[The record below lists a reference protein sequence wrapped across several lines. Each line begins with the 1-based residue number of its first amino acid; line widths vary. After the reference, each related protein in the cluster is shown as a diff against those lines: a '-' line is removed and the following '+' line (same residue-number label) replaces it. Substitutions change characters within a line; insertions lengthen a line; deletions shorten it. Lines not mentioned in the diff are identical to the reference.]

1 MRKFLLL
8 CLVIISIEGFAQPT
22 NYIWYKQR
30 TRQYS
35 MMIDSMLFVP
45 RYNGTPS
52 GVRVGEPSAIDG
64 AVAIDTANNRFYIR
78 SGGAWVRVANYSEVA
93 AGLQPVLAAGRTLST
108 NDSILFGGYV
118 FKFKGGELI
127 ISSDG
132 VDNGDYTLQNT
143 GGAYFDVTGKNLKL
157 LGIEAGEIDS
167 VYGKNAAG
175 NVGLISVDDLPAGGG
190 GGSTSLTGRAR
201 YALRFPGYSGSN
213 VYTGYFHPVGIPF
226 YDCFYEGWVRVD
238 SSGYLWS
245 DGYGAIHTMLFGLNA
260 SESAAGISGNMYDEY
275 SHSAFDAWDQFA
287 LGTAHHVAVSY
298 DRSNVITYID
308 GVPSKKTARTVK
320 RQSVAE
326 SGSGG
331 GYLGGSDHLN
341 FKGTL
346 FSFRIHEYG
355 LPFYIG
361 TGGIFYPKRE
371 LTASNN
377 NVVYCMDVDN
387 ISTNVIED
395 KSGGFYG
402 QKHDGYRQ
410 YSEGGDPIYPQR
422 ESGLD
427 SVPQFVVD
435 SIVQSDYQWGQTT
448 APVGAKIYDFFER
461 QDQVPAY
468 QGNGCTLDST
478 KGGSLGKKKYT
489 VVNGGM
495 YGIINGY
502 AWSNAVFSSYVK
514 VTSNSSTQD
523 IRVTYA
529 NTTSEEDFGILGLLT
544 DDNNKVYAF
553 VDGNGAN
560 IRLYKYA
567 AGVFTNL
574 GYYNQTVSFNE
585 LKLTIS
591 GGTANV
597 YADGVLRITGDVSD
611 VPSSNNVGFA
621 INSPFTRIKKFEV
634 Y

>member
-1 MRKFLLL
+1 MRKLIFFVLAVFFAANVFGQYTQNQTMGTANT
-8 CLVIISIEGFAQPT
+8 LVSVPANGGLRAALINRTFTDTTAANSHPIKTYPFAQIAT
-22 NYIWYKQR
+22 TGDGNMWVRNYLATGWV
-30 TRQYS
+30 
-35 MMIDSMLFVP
+35 LLGG
-45 RYNGTPS
+45 GTSPS
-52 GVRVGEPSAIDG
+52 GSFWRVGGNEFPITLPTRDIGTGSFYGG
-64 AVAIDTANNRFYIR
+64 AVGLMTNGIVRAIIPN
-78 SGGAWVRVANYSEVA
+78 GGF
-93 AGLQPVLAAGRTLST
+93 TLS
-108 NDSILFGGYV
+108 NDTTSNKIFTINPSTKELGYA
-118 FKFKGGELI
+118 
-127 ISSDG
+127 
-132 VDNGDYTLQNT
+132 NWN
-143 GGAYFDVTGKNLKL
+143 N
-157 LGIEAGEIDS
+157 
-167 VYGKNAAG
+167 
-175 NVGLISVDDLPAGGG
+175 GGG
-190 GGSTSLTGRAR
+190 GGSSNLTGRER

-245 DGYGAIHTMLFGLNA
+245 DGYGAIHTMLFGFNA
-260 SESAAGISGNMYDEY
+260 TDTTAGISGNMYDEY
-275 SHSAFDAWDQFA
+275 TSSAFDSWDQFA

-320 RQSVAE
+320 RQSVAA

-422 ESGLD
+422 QSGLD
-427 SVPQFVVD
+427 SIPQFVVD

-461 QDQVPAY
+461 QDQVPSY
-468 QGNGCTLDST
+468 QGANCTLDST

-489 VVNGGM
+489 VANGGM

-529 NTTSEEDFGILGLLT
+529 NTTSDEEFGILGLLT

-611 VPSSNNVGFA
+611 VPASNDVGFA

>member
-1 MRKFLLL
+1 MRKSTLFVLAIFFAANVFGQYSQNQTMATANTLVSVPANGGLRAALINRTFTDTTAANSHPISTYPFAQIGTTGDGNMWVRNYLATGWVLLGGGTSPSGSFWRIGGNMFPVSAPTRDIGTDATYGGAVGLMTNGVVRAIVPNGGFLLDNDTTSNK
-8 CLVIISIEGFAQPT
+8 IFTINPSTKEWG
-22 NYIWYKQR
+22 
-30 TRQYS
+30 YS
-35 MMIDSMLFVP
+35 
-45 RYNGTPS
+45 NW
-52 GVRVGEPSAIDG
+52 
-64 AVAIDTANNRFYIR
+64 NN
-78 SGGAWVRVANYSEVA
+78 
-93 AGLQPVLAAGRTLST
+93 
-108 NDSILFGGYV
+108 
-118 FKFKGGELI
+118 
-127 ISSDG
+127 
-132 VDNGDYTLQNT
+132 
-143 GGAYFDVTGKNLKL
+143 
-157 LGIEAGEIDS
+157 
-167 VYGKNAAG
+167 
-175 NVGLISVDDLPAGGG
+175 GGG
-190 GGSTSLTGRAR
+190 GGSSGLTGQQR

-213 VYTGYFHPVGIPF
+213 VYTGYFYPVAVPL
-226 YDCFYEGWVRVD
+226 YDCFYEAWVRVD

-245 DGYGAIHTMLFGLNA
+245 DGYGAIHDMLLGFNA
-260 SESAAGISGNMYDEY
+260 TDTTAGITGNMYDEY
-275 SHSAFDAWDQFA
+275 SSTAFDSWDQFA
-287 LGTAHHVAVSY
+287 LGTAHHIAVSY
-298 DRSNVITYID
+298 DRTNIITFID
-308 GVPSKKTARTVK
+308 GIPSKKIAKTTK
-320 RQSVAE
+320 RQSVAA

-346 FSFRIHEYG
+346 FAFRGYEFG
-355 LPFYIG
+355 LPFYISG
-361 TGGIFYPKRE
+361 GGIFYPQRNF
-371 LTASNN
+371 TNSNN
-377 NVVYCMDVDN
+377 NIIYCIDIDN
-387 ISTNVIED
+387 ISTNIIDD

-402 QKHDGYRQ
+402 QRHDGYRQ

-422 ESGLD
+422 ASGLD
-427 SVPQFVVD
+427 SIPQYVVD

-468 QGNGCTLDST
+468 QGNGCSLDST

-489 VVNGGM
+489 AVNGGM

-502 AWSNAVFSSYVK
+502 AWSSAIFSSYVK
-514 VTSNSSTQD
+514 VTSNSATQD

-560 IRLYKYA
+560 IRLYKWA
-567 AGVFTNL
+567 AGVFSNI

-597 YADGVLRITGDVSD
+597 YADGVLRITADVSD
-611 VPSSNNVGFA
+611 VPASNDVGFA

>member
-1 MRKFLLL
+1 MRKLIFFVLAVFFAANVFGQYSQNQTMATANTLVSVPANGGLRAALINRTFTDTTAANSHPISTYPFAQIGTTGDGNMWVRNYLATGWVLLGGGTSPSGSFWRIGGNMFPVSAPTRDIGTDATYGGAVGLMTNGVVRAIVPNGGFLLDNDTTSNK
-8 CLVIISIEGFAQPT
+8 IFTWNPSTKEWG
-22 NYIWYKQR
+22 
-30 TRQYS
+30 YS
-35 MMIDSMLFVP
+35 
-45 RYNGTPS
+45 NW
-52 GVRVGEPSAIDG
+52 
-64 AVAIDTANNRFYIR
+64 NN
-78 SGGAWVRVANYSEVA
+78 
-93 AGLQPVLAAGRTLST
+93 
-108 NDSILFGGYV
+108 
-118 FKFKGGELI
+118 
-127 ISSDG
+127 
-132 VDNGDYTLQNT
+132 
-143 GGAYFDVTGKNLKL
+143 
-157 LGIEAGEIDS
+157 
-167 VYGKNAAG
+167 
-175 NVGLISVDDLPAGGG
+175 GGG
-190 GGSTSLTGRAR
+190 GGSSGLTGQQR

-213 VYTGYFHPVGIPF
+213 VYTGYFYPVAVPL
-226 YDCFYEGWVRVD
+226 YDCFYEAWVRVD

-245 DGYGAIHTMLFGLNA
+245 DGYGAIHDMLLGFNA
-260 SESAAGISGNMYDEY
+260 TDTTAGITGNMYDEY
-275 SHSAFDAWDQFA
+275 SSTAFDSWDQFP
-287 LGTAHHVAVSY
+287 LGTAHHLAVSY
-298 DRSNVITYID
+298 DRTNVITYID
-308 GVPSKKTARTVK
+308 GVPSKKTARTGK
-320 RQSVAE
+320 RQSVAA

-346 FSFRIHEYG
+346 FSFRAHEYG

-361 TGGIFYPKRE
+361 GGGIFYPKRDFN
-371 LTASNN
+371 ASNN
-377 NVVYCMDVDN
+377 NVVFCVDIDN
-387 ISTNVIED
+387 INTNVIED

-427 SVPQFVVD
+427 SIPQYVVD

-468 QGNGCTLDST
+468 QGATCSLDST

-489 VVNGGM
+489 VANGGM

-502 AWSNAVFSSYVK
+502 AWSNAIFSSYVK
-514 VTSNSSTQD
+514 VTSNSATQD

-553 VDGNGAN
+553 VDGNGTN
-560 IRLYKYA
+560 IRLYKWA
-567 AGVFTNL
+567 AGVFSNI

-597 YADGVLRITGDVSD
+597 YADGVLRITADVSD
-611 VPSSNNVGFA
+611 VPASNDVGFA